1 MTCKKIIRTAAMCL
15 LLTTVA
21 GCKGFIEQPAFVSI
35 LSTENK
41 TAVLKAFE
49 ILSDNSVLLTFE
61 GMVSN
66 VTAHAIRE
74 NSDEEIAC
82 ISEELKPENNSEKS
96 EVNTVFKISPAT
108 QFKIGEAF
116 TLAGSA
122 ECGKNNM
129 LDFSLPF
136 CGANPNPAAL
146 IFSEIRA
153 GTPSKPAYIKFK
165 VTKAGNLF
173 GLYLQSSF
181 EKGKDYVFPAAEV
194 EKDEVIAL
202 HLYVPEKAD
211 SINDEINNDGECTA
225 KGNFTGERDFW
236 HTVKKFNPARANI
249 FLLKT
254 EINGPI
260 SDVLVIA
267 PQNKN
272 DWKNERLKSAA
283 KEAEKA
289 KIWKPDCAIENAV
302 RIVKGDT
309 IFSFNPKNGAERSCE
324 NWKAL
329 KDTPGKK
336 KTNKKSDK
344 TKGTGKKNA

>member
-41 TAVLKAFE
+41 TAVLKTFE
-49 ILSDNSVLLTFE
+49 ILPNNSVVLTFE
-61 GMVSN
+61 GKVTN

-74 NSDEEIAC
+74 NSNEEIVC
-82 ISEELKPENNSEKS
+82 ISEELKPENNSEES
-96 EVNTVFKISPAT
+96 EVNTVFKISPAA
-108 QFKIGEAF
+108 QFKIGETF

-136 CGANPNPAAL
+136 CGANPNPADL
-146 IFSEIRA
+146 IFSEIRT
-153 GTPSKPAYIKFK
+153 GTPTKPAYIKFK
-165 VTKAGNLF
+165 VSKAGNLF

-194 EKDEVIAL
+194 KKDEVIAL
-202 HLYVPEKAD
+202 HLYVSDKLD
-211 SINDEINNDGECTA
+211 FVNDEINNDGECTA
-225 KGNFTGERDFW
+225 TGNFTGERDFW
-236 HTVKKFNPARANI
+236 HTVKKFSPEKSNI

-254 EINGPI
+254 GIKGTI
-260 SDVLVIA
+260 LDVLVIA
-267 PQNKN
+267 RLKEN

-329 KDTPGKK
+329 NYKPSKPK
-336 KTNKKSDK
+336 PTNKP
-344 TKGTGKKNA
+344 